1 MKFLINLLNK
11 KSINIK
17 FEYPSNPCHK
27 NKTQAFFINKPE
39 EIPPPPKP
47 LETPPPIPPPKLELL
62 EDKLLPHQPIK
73 LPPIPPP
80 NLLLLVAHMSVET
93 LHFIKDKLPTVKS
106 HKTTNSLIK
115 PSKPQLVDI
124 QLLGK
129 A

>member
-1 MKFLINLLNK
+1 MNK

-27 NKTQAFFINKPE
+27 NKTEASSINTPE
-39 EIPPPPKP
+39 DPTPPLKP
-47 LETPPPIPPPKLELL
+47 LETPPPIPLPKLELL
-62 EDKLLPHQPIK
+62 EDKLSPHQPIK

-80 NLLLLVAHMSVET
+80 NPLLPVAHMSVET
-93 LHFIKDKLPTVKS
+93 PHFIKDKPPTVKS
-106 HKTTNSLIK
+106 HKTTNSLTK

-124 QLLGK
+124 QLLDK